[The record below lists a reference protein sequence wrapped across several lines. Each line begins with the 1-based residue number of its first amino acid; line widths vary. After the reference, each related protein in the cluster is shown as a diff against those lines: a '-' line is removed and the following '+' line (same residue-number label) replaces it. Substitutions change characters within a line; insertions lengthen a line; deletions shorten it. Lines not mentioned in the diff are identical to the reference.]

1 MHLFFLVPPLLGLP
15 SSSPDTLSSQPDL
28 PLDVANRPLQPQQTA
43 GMSKDASH
51 LFADT
56 NVMRVDTLLSDT
68 QTVLFSKYL
77 CTGGSVPSDSA
88 CLEGGTTID
97 LSQIRVPRGVRLLVY
112 GASFVRQL
120 TQLVL
125 AAHIAGAPGAP
136 GKLQVEG
143 GRRGHDVEKVTCWC
157 GYGLEKCAECIDV
170 GSWQLG
176 ESSSLTMVSNFKELQ
191 TVANKE
197 QLQAFLKQGNFT
209 HAWVGRVHEAA
220 YYDRPTE
227 MSVPLDTTPLSR
239 MCRPRGA
246 APPFSPSMASII
258 LEHFPGARL
267 QLVED
272 VWDGWNGRY
281 SRDER
286 ACRAAPF
293 GLGVGDDR
301 DRVIASASTTSCKV
315 QGATHPCSAGHQCLF
330 VCDTETIDASCRSGP
345 LVPAAADLVAGLL
358 TPSNSGV

>member
-1 MHLFFLVPPLLGLP
+1 ML
-15 SSSPDTLSSQPDL
+15 TLAATTGL

-68 QTVLFSKYL
+68 HTVLFSKYL

-112 GASFVRQL
+112 GASYVRQL

-197 QLQAFLKQGNFT
+197 QLQAFLSQGNFT

-220 YYDRPTE
+220 YYGRPTE
-227 MSVPLDTTPLSR
+227 SWVALDATPQSR
-239 MCRPRGA
+239 MCRPLGG
-246 APPFSPSMASII
+246 APPFSPSMASI
-258 LEHFPGARL
+258 LSEHFPGARL

-301 DRVIASASTTSCKV
+301 DRVIASASTTSCEV
-315 QGATHPCSAGHQCLF
+315 QPPGATHPCSAGHQCLF
-330 VCDTETIDASCRSGP
+330 VCDTKTIDASCRSGP

-358 TPSNSGV
+358 TPSDSRV

>member
-1 MHLFFLVPPLLGLP
+1 ML
-15 SSSPDTLSSQPDL
+15 TLAATTGL

-68 QTVLFSKYL
+68 HTVLFSKYL

-197 QLQAFLKQGNFT
+197 QLRAFLKQGNFT
-209 HAWVGRVHEAA
+209 HAWVGRVHEPA

-227 MSVPLDTTPLSR
+227 LSVTLDTTPLSR

-246 APPFSPSMASII
+246 APPFLPSMASII

-272 VWDGWNGRY
+272 VWDGWNGIY

-286 ACRAAPF
+286 ACSTAATF
-293 GLGVGDDR
+293 DHRNRGKF
-301 DRVIASASTTSCKV
+301 IASASTTSC
-315 QGATHPCSAGHQCLF
+315 GLTEATHPCSAGHQCLF
-330 VCDTETIDASCRSGP
+330 VCDTKTIDASCRSGP

-358 TPSNSGV
+358 TPSDSRV